1 MSLAEVVNVNEYEA
15 RAKQKLSKMFFDYF
29 STGAEDQWTLQENI
43 RAFGRIRIRPRVLVD
58 VSDVDLSTKVLGYKV
73 SMPIMVAP
81 TGHQK
86 LAHAEGEL
94 ATARAAAAEDTVMVL
109 SSSANTSLEDV
120 ASIGSGI
127 RFFQLYIFKDREYV
141 AEVVRRAE
149 RAGYKAIVLT
159 GDVPRLGNRENDIK
173 NRFTLPA
180 HLTVANFVGI
190 GGGTSILTSKT
201 NESSLAAFA
210 NAQFDS
216 SLTWKDIAW
225 LKGITSLPILIKG
238 ILTGE
243 DAVLAVR
250 SGVAGIMVSNH
261 GARQLDFAPASVSV
275 LEEVVQA
282 VQGRVPVF
290 LDGGVRRGSDVL
302 KALALGA
309 AGVFVGRPVVYGLA
323 VDGEAGVRKVLKILR
338 DEFQVSMMLAG
349 CRRIQDITRSHV
361 LTESELPC
369 FSKL

>member
-1 MSLAEVVNVNEYEA
+1 MSAEIVNVREYEA
-15 RAKQKLSKMFFDYF
+15 HAKQKLAKMSFDYF
-29 STGAEDQWTLQENI
+29 STGADDQWSLQENI
-43 RAFGRIRIRPRVLVD
+43 RAFGRIRIRPRILVD
-58 VSDVDLSTKVLGYKV
+58 VNDVDLSTQVLGYRV

-86 LAHAEGEL
+86 LAHPEGEL
-94 ATARAAAAEDTVMVL
+94 ATARATSAADTIMVL
-109 SSSANTSLEDV
+109 SSSANSTLEDV
-120 ASIGSGI
+120 ANTGPGT

-159 GDVPRLGNRENDIK
+159 GDVPRLGNRENDKK

-180 HLTVANFVGI
+180 HLTIANFAGI
-190 GGGTSILTSKT
+190 GGRTNLLTSKS
-201 NESSLAAFA
+201 NESSLTTF
-210 NAQFDS
+210 NNSQMDS
-216 SLTWKDIAW
+216 SVSWKDIGW

-238 ILTGE
+238 VLTGE

-250 SGVAGIMVSNH
+250 SGVDGIMVSNH
-261 GARQLDFAPASVSV
+261 GARQLDFTPATISV

-282 VQGRVPVF
+282 VRGRVPVF
-290 LDGGVRRGSDVL
+290 LDGGVRRGTDVF

-323 VDGEAGVRKVLKILR
+323 VDGEAGVRKVLRTLR
-338 DEFQVSMMLAG
+338 DEFEVAMMLSG
-349 CRRIQDITRSHV
+349 CIRVQDISRSHV
-361 LTESELPC
+361 LTENEPLC
-369 FSKL
+369 CSKL